1 MGRGRPLKALAG
13 LVLLASTLERCAT
26 VEKNQNVVGVFSDKL
41 SPYNYKEEGRL
52 VMLVV
57 GVEAARFIR
66 EEPFVPLIV
75 QVANKS
81 KVTFQITRESFVL
94 EDSLGRSYPMAE
106 GPEVSA
112 KYGRLD
118 LDRRLMVQNRAF
130 TATGIGVFTYI
141 ESNFFPS
148 SARRALLIQQV
159 TLPPTTYM
167 EDLLYFPVPETGLNG
182 VPLRL
187 LFKPKELEEAVQVVF
202 EVPKTIGI
210 FEKDK
215 RTPKQK
221 GTDH

>member
-1 MGRGRPLKALAG
+1 MRYGPASKTCVA
-13 LVLLASTLERCAT
+13 LVLLAAVLEGCAT
-26 VEKNQNVVGVFSDKL
+26 VEQNPNVVGVYSDRL
-41 SPYNYKEEGRL
+41 SPYNYKEEGHL
-52 VMLVV
+52 VMMVV

-66 EEPFVPLIV
+66 DEPFVPIIV

-94 EDSLGRSYPMAE
+94 EDSLGRSTPMAE
-106 GPEVSA
+106 GPEVTA

-118 LDRRLMVQNRAF
+118 LDRRLLLQNRAF
-130 TATGIGVFTYI
+130 TANGIGVFTYI

-148 SARRALLIQQV
+148 TSRRALLIQQV

-167 EDLLYFPVPETGLNG
+167 EDLLYFPIPETGLNG

-215 RTPKQK
+215 GTPKER
-221 GTDH
+221 GTEP